1 MIITLKKIKRMIE
14 EDSIEKVYIDGNTVI
29 SRKAYDYAVDNG
41 ISLIHANTP
50 VINEKRMDVMKD
62 PGVHLLKFLR
72 KMRSRK

>member
-1 MIITLKKIKRMIE
+1 MIITLKKMKQMIE
-14 EDSIEKVYIDGNTVI
+14 EDKVEKVYIDGNTVI

-62 PGVHLLKFLR
+62 PGVHLLKLLR
-72 KMRSRK
+72 KKRSR

>member
-1 MIITLKKIKRMIE
+1 MIITLKKMKQMIE
-14 EDSIEKVYIDGNTVI
+14 EDKVEKVYIDGNTVI

-62 PGVHLLKFLR
+62 PGVHLLKLLR
-72 KMRSRK
+72 KKSSR